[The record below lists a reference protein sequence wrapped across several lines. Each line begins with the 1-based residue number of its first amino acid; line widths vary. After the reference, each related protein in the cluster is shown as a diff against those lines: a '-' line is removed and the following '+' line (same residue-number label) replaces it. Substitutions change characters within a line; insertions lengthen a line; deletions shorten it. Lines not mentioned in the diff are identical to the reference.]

1 MKRLIA
7 LSLLA
12 LAACKEDVA
21 EIPTPIDMTDE
32 ALGYYCQM
40 YVAEHAGPKAQIF
53 LKGRAAPLWFSQVS
67 DARAYVL
74 DPAREAD
81 ITAIYVSDLGA
92 AESWAIMGEGNWIA
106 ADDAVF
112 LIEGSQMGGM
122 GTPEAL
128 PYSSAE
134 AANASGYGGRI
145 MNWQEIPEIYVRPE
159 MTAMSAMDHGEHN

>member
-12 LAACKEDVA
+12 LAACKEEVA
-21 EIPTPIDMTDE
+21 GIPQPIDMTDE

-53 LKGRAAPLWFSQVS
+53 LKGRAEPLWFSQVS
-67 DARAYVL
+67 DARAYVF

-81 ITAIYVSDLGA
+81 ITAIYVSDLSA
-92 AESWAIMGEGNWIA
+92 AESWAIMGTGNWIL
-106 ADDAVF
+106 ADDAVY
-112 LIEGSQMGGM
+112 LIESSQMGGM

-128 PYSSAE
+128 PYSSSG
-134 AANASGYGGRI
+134 AANASGYGGKVTSW
-145 MNWQEIPEIYVRPE
+145 NDIPESYVRPD
-159 MTAMSAMDHGEHN
+159 MTAMAAMDHGGHN